1 VLKAC
6 VQVDSG
12 DLRLAINGRCRA
24 NERRVTLVSTT
35 STVVRGRIRVCV
47 DHNDSPRYLP
57 AHGKCRKGDK
67 AVYFRMPLQS
77 GATGAT
83 GATGGDGATGA
94 TGAIGGTGATG
105 AAATGATGGAGA
117 TGLTGPT
124 GATGPAFSGYY
135 GSFYDTSNQL
145 NPVASIARPMT
156 LNEVTSGVNGVI
168 SNGISVA
175 SGSRITMANTGVY
188 DIEFS
193 AQIDKTDS
201 GSDDID
207 IWLAKN
213 SANLPWTNTRQTLV
227 GSTEEKYI
235 AAWNF
240 VVGAVA
246 GDYFELMWSSGD
258 VNMQIVTVA
267 DAVGPVRPGVPSLIV
282 NVTQVR

>member
-1 VLKAC
+1 
-6 VQVDSG
+6 
-12 DLRLAINGRCRA
+12 
-24 NERRVTLVSTT
+24 
-35 STVVRGRIRVCV
+35 
-47 DHNDSPRYLP
+47 
-57 AHGKCRKGDK
+57 
-67 AVYFRMPLQS
+67 M
-77 GATGAT
+77 
-83 GATGGDGATGA
+83 
-94 TGAIGGTGATG
+94 
-105 AAATGATGGAGA
+105 
-117 TGLTGPT
+117 
-124 GATGPAFSGYY
+124 
-135 GSFYDTSNQL
+135 
-145 NPVASIARPMT
+145 
-156 LNEVTSGVNGVI
+156 TSGVNGVI
-168 SNGISVA
+168 SNGISVV

-188 DIEFS
+188 NVEFS

-213 SANLPWTNTRQTLV
+213 GANLPWTNTRQTLV
-227 GSTEEKYI
+227 GATEEKYI